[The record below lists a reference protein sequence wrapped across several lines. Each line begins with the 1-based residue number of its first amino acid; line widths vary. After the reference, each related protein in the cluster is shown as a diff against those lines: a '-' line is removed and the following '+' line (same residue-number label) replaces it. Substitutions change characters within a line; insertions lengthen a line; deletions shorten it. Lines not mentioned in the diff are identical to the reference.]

1 METKSKKH
9 APPDRV
15 GRGKHFFNP
24 DIFSN
29 QNSRLRWF
37 DTVLFGQSFILFNV
51 FLQILSNI
59 EHFASEILGKN
70 FVFKCMLNG
79 SSMFRLSE
87 FSIPIPYIFG
97 TTGEAGFLRPP
108 ELISKFAGEAGVKKM
123 ETR

>member
-1 METKSKKH
+1 MKLDNFKDIYIHIQKIKSEIKTVVF
-9 APPDRV
+9 V
-15 GRGKHFFNP
+15 GL
-24 DIFSN
+24 I
-29 QNSRLRWF
+29 
-37 DTVLFGQSFILFNV
+37 VLFGQSFILFNV

-59 EHFASEILGKN
+59 CRNFASEILGKN